1 MNSTTVLY
9 PAIALAW
16 WSIAVLALVSIRR
29 VGFMRGRDRDSN
41 ATGET
46 EPFGLGEPG
55 DTPVTVSLANRNYVN
70 LFESPVLFYFCC
82 TVHYLID
89 SVTAVT
95 VWLAWAYVATRLAHS
110 LVHVTCNRV
119 LYRGSIFGIG
129 AVVLCVLLG
138 QATLSILAA

>member
-1 MNSTTVLY
+1 MNSTAVLY
-9 PAIALAW
+9 PAFALAW

-29 VGFMRGRDRDSN
+29 LGFMRGRGRDN
-41 ATGET
+41 AGEM

-55 DTPVTVSLANRNYVN
+55 DTPAAVSLANRNYVN

-89 SVTAVT
+89 SVTGVT
-95 VWLAWAYVATRLAHS
+95 VWLAWAYVATRIVHS

-119 LYRGSIFGIG
+119 PYRSAIFAIG
-129 AVVLCVLLG
+129 AVILCVLLG

>member
-1 MNSTTVLY
+1 MNSTAVLY

-29 VGFMRGRDRDSN
+29 IGFIRDRDRN
-41 ATGET
+41 GAGEM

-55 DTPVTVSLANRNYVN
+55 DTPTTVSLANRNYVN
-70 LFESPVLFYFCC
+70 LFESPVLFYFGC

-89 SVTAVT
+89 SVTGVT
-95 VWLAWAYVATRLAHS
+95 VWLAWTYVATRLAHS
-110 LVHVTCNRV
+110 LVHLTCNRV
-119 LYRGSIFGIG
+119 PYRTAFFAIG
-129 AVVLCVLLG
+129 AVVLCALLG